1 MQHTKTPVQLGFNI
15 DHIATLRQA
24 RLTRYPSPIE
34 AALVAETA
42 GADQITLHLRE
53 DRRHIQEDD
62 VRMLKRLLKT
72 RMNFE
77 MAATPE
83 MVEFALSI
91 QPEEVCL
98 VPEKREELTT
108 EGGLD
113 VLKHWN
119 VIERSIQTLRE
130 QHIPVSLF
138 IDPNLKQIEA
148 AKETG
153 VQIIEIH
160 TGAYADAKTEAQQF
174 EELLR
179 LREAV
184 EFGIHIGVQV
194 NVGHG
199 LTYHNT
205 AAVAAIPGISVFN
218 IGHAIVAQALFVGLT
233 EAIRSMKALI
243 LASS

>member
-1 MQHTKTPVQLGFNI
+1 MLHTKFPVQLGFNI
-15 DHIATLRQA
+15 DHIATLRQV
-24 RLTRYPSPIE
+24 RGTRYPSPLE

-53 DRRHIQEDD
+53 DRRHIQDSD
-62 VRMLKRLLKT
+62 VRVIRSELKT

-77 MAATPE
+77 MAAVSD
-83 MVEFALSI
+83 MVDFAI
-91 QPEEVCL
+91 EIRPHEVCL

-119 VIERSIQTLRE
+119 TLEDTIQRLKKE
-130 QHIPVSLF
+130 HIDVSLF
-138 IDPNLKQIEA
+138 VDPDLKQIEA

-160 TGAYADAKTEAQQF
+160 TGAYAEANTDKQQNR
-174 EELLR
+174 ELSR
-179 LREAV
+179 IREAV

-205 AAVAAIPGISVFN
+205 PAVAAIPGISVFN
-218 IGHAIVAQALFVGLT
+218 IGHAIVAQALFVGLP
-233 EAIRSMKALI
+233 EAVRSMKRI
-243 LASS
+243 ITQR